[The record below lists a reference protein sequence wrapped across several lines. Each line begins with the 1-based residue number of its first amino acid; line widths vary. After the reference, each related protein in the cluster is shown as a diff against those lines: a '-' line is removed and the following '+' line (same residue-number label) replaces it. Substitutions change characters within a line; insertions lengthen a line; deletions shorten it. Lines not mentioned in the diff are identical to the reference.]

1 MQSAKGIIGFFFFA
15 KIHGLPHKWRKQLNT
30 LFVVGFISFERAHVN
45 DVVFESFIMDHSK
58 VKVRTPECTAFPWH
72 LLRNHNAIY
81 SCHPFTKVKQT
92 HLYIIN
98 SENEVKR
105 LIKKNAICSNLKCLL
120 LSNVNIQIFLIWSLS
135 IFVKNF
141 SFLSFD
147 TRLEN
152 TVSSISLAKLNIVW

>member
-1 MQSAKGIIGFFFFA
+1 M
-15 KIHGLPHKWRKQLNT
+15 
-30 LFVVGFISFERAHVN
+30 VGFISFERAHVN

-105 LIKKNAICSNLKCLL
+105 LIKKKCNML
-120 LSNVNIQIFLIWSLS
+120 QPEMFTT
-135 IFVKNF
+135 F
-141 SFLSFD
+141 
-147 TRLEN
+147 
-152 TVSSISLAKLNIVW
+152 